1 MKVFIDTLGCPKNV
15 VDSELMQVEIQANP
29 ILITDSVQDAEVVIV
44 NTCAFIQEAVEES
57 LSTIFSYIKQG
68 KRVIVTGCLLGRY
81 KETLKDELREVKD
94 WVEFEDQINIA
105 QYLNKKSKSLEKP
118 QLSRHLIKR
127 DVPYAYV
134 KIAEGC
140 NRACSY
146 CAIPLIRGPLKSRSY
161 ISIIEE
167 IQSLVQSGVKEI
179 ILVAQDL
186 TAYGGERK
194 NNLLTLLKKIVK
206 IPLDFNLRLLY
217 LYPADVTQELIDF
230 ILSQEKI
237 FNYFD
242 IPVQHSEKKILRKMN
257 RFYDKEKLLAII
269 ESIRKKAPDAVFR
282 TTLLVG
288 FPGETENDIKQL
300 KSFVKNVR
308 FNHLGIFTYFRE
320 EGTPGY
326 NLGDPISQKIKQKR
340 LQDLM
345 LIQQKNS
352 SDKLAQF
359 QDEILTV
366 RIDKKYDENYF
377 EARNYYFAPEIDGL
391 IFVKKKKNKTLKK
404 GKLVKIKIIETTEYD
419 LYGELL

>member
-1 MKVFIDTLGCPKNV
+1 MKVYIDTLGCPKNV
-15 VDSELMQVEIQANP
+15 VDSELMHVEIQANP
-29 ILITDSVQDAEVVIV
+29 ISITDSVQEAEVVIV
-44 NTCAFIQEAVEES
+44 NTCAFIKEAVEES
-57 LSTIFSYIKQG
+57 LSAIFNYIKQG

-81 KETLKDELREVKD
+81 KETLKNELKEVKD

-127 DVPYAYV
+127 DTPYAYV

-140 NRACSY
+140 NRACSF

-186 TAYGGERK
+186 TAYGGEKK

-217 LYPADVTQELIDF
+217 LYPADVNLELIDF

-257 RFYDKEKLLAII
+257 RFYDNKKLLTMIDF
-269 ESIRKKAPDAVFR
+269 IRKKAPDAVCR

-300 KSFVKNVR
+300 KSFVKKVR
-308 FNHLGIFTYFRE
+308 FNHLGVFTYFRE

-326 NLGDPISQKIKQKR
+326 NLGDPISQKVKQKR

-345 LIQQKNS
+345 LIQQKIS
-352 SDKLAQF
+352 ADKLAQF
-359 QDEILTV
+359 QDKILTV

-391 IFVKKKKNKTLKK
+391 IFVKKKKNKPLKK
-404 GKLVKIKIIETTEYD
+404 GKLVKIKITNTTEYD